1 MTELRYALRGKDV
14 DMMWYCLRCNKLSPT
29 DAVGVQ
35 NRKDNGGADK
45 MGTES
50 CVMNISPT
58 YHTIYFRVPYHVCQ
72 LVCVF
77 GHDGDHM
84 MRWFLPTAGQ
94 RHVRLTH
101 IVFVCVAYSRSH
113 QFWVAPLGPPHGH
126 QPQIHSVGRARPIY
140 RIFFQAVFGAHPQK
154 ESVRSGLESVLYFA
168 LNMEQVFTRGS
179 LVITRDWRGWL
190 K

>member
-1 MTELRYALRGKDV
+1 MASSSEESSEFTGIRKEIEYPDMTELRYALRGKDV

-84 MRWFLPTAGQ
+84 MR
-94 RHVRLTH
+94 
-101 IVFVCVAYSRSH
+101 
-113 QFWVAPLGPPHGH
+113 
-126 QPQIHSVGRARPIY
+126 
-140 RIFFQAVFGAHPQK
+140 
-154 ESVRSGLESVLYFA
+154 
-168 LNMEQVFTRGS
+168 
-179 LVITRDWRGWL
+179 
-190 K
+190 